1 MGSRESR
8 GVGEVRITLPNSA
21 VQQQPSIRIA
31 LSDARLAVPLRE
43 FLTSVPVLRPLI
55 TEVVLLPDTRSN
67 GMIPVLIFEAAPAH
81 LETPFAHVFASLPE
95 ESQRHPMMV
104 EARQVLQD
112 ARAAGASHVRLSF
125 PLPSALL
132 KQEGALPSGVVKDDG
147 LGSGKHTLD
156 VPGSARGAGIRQPHI
171 TADAQRASLH
181 DPAVAMSPNR
191 AQDAGAR
198 QQHAFYSEVRETLV
212 QTLLSLRE
220 GEGLSS
226 KTREDVPL
234 IDGSTQQQP
243 SPLQTK
249 GTFDKLFSLFG
260 NLDSAARELFDKRT
274 MLRESAFQRVAFSS
288 MLAGGLD
295 GPNAMQRM
303 QDAFGGRLAIAPE
316 LLTKLAQQAST
327 QQQQQAQQLAA
338 QQAAQ
343 GKVGRLPE
351 EMLLQQQ
358 RHEAAKGK
366 ASKPSLG
373 YRRIDRLLDD
383 HQDDPN
389 EAETGEHQLNDETSD
404 EEDTAPTKL

>member
-8 GVGEVRITLPNSA
+8 GVGEVRITLPASA
-21 VQQQPSIRIA
+21 QQPPSVRIA
-31 LSDARLAVPLRE
+31 LTDARLAVPLRE

-55 TEVVLLPDTRSN
+55 TEVVVLPDPRSN

-81 LETPFAHVFASLPE
+81 LEAPFAHLFASLPE

-104 EARQVLQD
+104 EARQLLQD
-112 ARAAGASHVRLSF
+112 ARAAGATHVRLSF

-156 VPGSARGAGIRQPHI
+156 VPGSARGAGIRQPQT
-171 TADAQRASLH
+171 TADPQRASLH

-191 AQDAGAR
+191 AEDAGAR
-198 QQHAFYSEVRETLV
+198 QQHAFYSEVRGTLV
-212 QTLLSLRE
+212 QALLTLRE
-220 GEGLSS
+220 GEGVSL
-226 KTREDVPL
+226 KPRADAPL
-234 IDGSTQQQP
+234 IDGSTHQLGNP
-243 SPLQTK
+243 VSSK

-274 MLRESAFQRVAFSS
+274 MLRESAFQRVAYSA

-295 GPNAMQRM
+295 GPTAMQRL
-303 QDAFGGRLAIAPE
+303 QDAFGGKLAIAPE
-316 LLTKLAQQAST
+316 LLNKLAQQAST
-327 QQQQQAQQLAA
+327 QQQPQAQQLAA

-383 HQDDPN
+383 HQGDPN
-389 EAETGEHQLNDETSD
+389 EAETGEHQLDDETSD